1 MTYETLK
8 VGDTRQKGDEV
19 RNKDR
24 GEGEIKCHGIWE
36 SWFAGKRLGGKV
48 DCSHFREPTPPNPG
62 EWEPVQLLGHA
73 ILASD
78 LMLTEFR
85 RWYDS

>member
-24 GEGEIKCHGIWE
+24 GEGDIKCHGIYQT
-36 SWFAGKRLGGKV
+36 WFSGKRLSEPE
-48 DCSHFREPTPPNPG
+48 CPHFHEPIPPNPG